1 MQPGSK
7 TQDLP
12 GLVEISSSSAD
23 DDSSDEDYA
32 PSDEDYAP
40 RSDEDDATPL
50 LAKKKVSYQIIYFCA
65 LCWWRQHAR
74 FGNGDNLRVEQ
85 EHKPLARRRAL
96 RVQPGDVEGG
106 PPELIE
112 VSSCS
117 SDEDDET
124 PLLAKKKVSSQI
136 IYFCALCWWR
146 QHARF
151 GNGNNLRVEQEHK
164 PLARRRAWRVQP
176 GDVKQEPKPLA
187 RSSWQEVRILYY
199 CALC

>member
-7 TQDLP
+7 PEELP

-23 DDSSDEDYA
+23 EDSSDEDYA

-50 LAKKKVSYQIIYFCA
+50 LAKKKVSSQIVYFCA

-85 EHKPLARRRAL
+85 EHKPLARRRA
-96 RVQPGDVEGG
+96 
-106 PPELIE
+106 
-112 VSSCS
+112 
-117 SDEDDET
+117 
-124 PLLAKKKVSSQI
+124 
-136 IYFCALCWWR
+136 
-146 QHARF
+146 
-151 GNGNNLRVEQEHK
+151 
-164 PLARRRAWRVQP
+164 WRVQP

-187 RSSWQEVRILYY
+187 NDCKEVKILYY